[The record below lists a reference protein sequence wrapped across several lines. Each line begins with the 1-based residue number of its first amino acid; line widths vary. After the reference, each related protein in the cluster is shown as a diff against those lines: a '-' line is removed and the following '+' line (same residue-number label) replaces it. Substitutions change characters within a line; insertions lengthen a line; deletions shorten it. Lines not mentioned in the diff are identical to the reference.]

1 MILRFDTLAHRKE
14 HEGEIDEMVGAWTS
28 NLTPEEVMA
37 RLQNAGVPA
46 GVVEN
51 AADLYGDPQLRQ
63 RNLFWPMEH
72 SEMGMFT
79 HLGTSLELSKTP
91 ALPFS
96 RVPAWGSTMSMC
108 SPLSWARRM
117 RSLSR
122 SSLPACSNKWK
133 ALDALSERVCP

>member
-1 MILRFDTLAHRKE
+1 
-14 HEGEIDEMVGAWTS
+14 
-28 NLTPEEVMA
+28 MA

-91 ALPFS
+91 AMPY
-96 RVPAWGSTMSMC
+96 RP
-108 SPLSWARRM
+108 SPCLGEHNEYVLTRSWARRM
-117 RSLSR
+117 RNLWR
-122 SSLPACSNKWK
+122 SSLPACSNRG
-133 ALDALSERVCP
+133 S